1 LTFFLLIAILTI
13 CADRL
18 AIVEIKLDH
27 AEFGSDAGRAG
38 LQSGEVTMRICIK
51 CLDVF
56 PG

>member
-1 LTFFLLIAILTI
+1 MTFFLLIAILTI

-38 LQSGEVTMRICIK
+38 LQSGEVTMRIRIK